1 MPPHLPPISRPATT
15 GAGAAV
21 ITFST
26 IDRASFDAVPA
37 WRDKLAAEC
46 GDIAMALVQ
55 NKVDLLDQVGGWGWA
70 GD

>member
-1 MPPHLPPISRPATT
+1 
-15 GAGAAV
+15 
-21 ITFST
+21 
-26 IDRASFDAVPA
+26 VPA

-70 GD
+70 GE